1 MDVGGRVK
9 YAWKLCAGWQ
19 RIPTTMASIFRR
31 PELSKYWYAAF
42 RDANGRQRQQATKE
56 TDREKALRI
65 AKHFELVSKRTRTV
79 NHIREITENL
89 IKEFYGI
96 EQARSAT
103 VRQCALDWLAL
114 KKAEVS
120 TTTFNARQKSVGK
133 LLAFLGDLAEHD
145 IRFIDRKTITAFRKR
160 VAGNVSARTT
170 NFDMQ
175 AVKALFKY
183 ARCEGFL
190 SSDPT
195 EGVGALRLDA
205 REVVRRPFTME
216 ELKAILAIADREWQS
231 IIRFGLYTGQ
241 RLGDIAALKWANI
254 DLVRN
259 EIRIETRKT
268 HRALR
273 VPIAAPLRTHILSLP
288 SADNSRE
295 AVHPRA
301 YEAVTSG
308 RKNTDRLSKQFVKLL
323 VRAGLRDGDGQ
334 FAGELPGARRRLR
347 ELSFHCLRHNAVSL
361 LKEAGVPHA
370 VVQELIGHD
379 SEAVS
384 AQYTHVGDEA
394 LQRAVAA
401 LPEI

>member
-1 MDVGGRVK
+1 
-9 YAWKLCAGWQ
+9 
-19 RIPTTMASIFRR
+19 MASIFRR

-42 RDANGRQRQQATKE
+42 RDANGRHRQQATKE
-56 TDREKALRI
+56 TDKEKALRI

-96 EQARSAT
+96 EQGKSAT

-120 TTTFNARQKSVGK
+120 TTTWDARDKSIEK
-133 LLAFLGDLAEHD
+133 LLAFLGDAAEDD

-160 VAGNVSARTT
+160 VASEVSARTT

-183 ARCEGFL
+183 ARQEGFL

-195 EGVGALRLDA
+195 EGVGALRLAA
-205 REVVRRPFTME
+205 REGKRRPFTE
-216 ELKAILAIADREWQS
+216 DELKGVLAIADPEWQS
-231 IIRFGLYTGQ
+231 MIRFGLYTGQ
-241 RLGDIAALKWANI
+241 RLGDIAGLIWANV

-259 EIRIETRKT
+259 EVRIETRKT
-268 HRALR
+268 RRALR
-273 VPIAAPLRTHILSLP
+273 IPIAAPLRMHVLSLP
-288 SADNSRE
+288 RVDDSRE
-295 AVHPRA
+295 PVHPRA
-301 YEAVTSG
+301 YESVTSG
-308 RKNTDRLSKQFVKLL
+308 RKNTARLSKQFVRLL
-323 VRAGLRDGDGQ
+323 ERAGFRDGDGQ
-334 FAGELPGARRRLR
+334 SAKELPGARRRVS

-379 SEAVS
+379 SKAVS

-394 LQRAVAA
+394 LQKAVAA